1 MLNSL
6 EIESQ
11 LKTLGFTQR
20 IDNKRINGF
29 VHDDIK
35 YPLYVKT
42 PSGNSKSESVVKNP
56 LVIHSQYEG
65 QKQSLSEIKGIYPD
79 WENYYRN
86 SNMKSFDKPNNSK
99 SKSYYGIAL
108 NIENEKA
115 LKNFVTWLSGSLLFA
130 KPSASEYEDIENAK
144 EELSKTPETTREM
157 LIQARKGQGSYRDEL
172 MAYWREC
179 SVSDVNLP
187 SFLRASHI
195 KPWRDSDNVER
206 LDRYNGLLLNP
217 ILDVAFDQGYISFS
231 DEGKI
236 LISDALSGKEK
247 ALSISSEMSLK
258 KIDLEHHKYL
268 EWHRRNIFKDND
280 AKSKTIY

>member
-6 EIESQ
+6 EIEQ
-11 LKTLGFTQR
+11 YLKEFGFRQH
-20 IDNKRINGF
+20 IDHERINGF
-29 VHDDIK
+29 VHDGIK

-42 PSGNSKSESVVKNP
+42 PKNNAKSNVVEKNP
-56 LVIHSQYEG
+56 LVIHSEYKTQRG
-65 QKQSLSEIKGIYPD
+65 SISELDGIYPNWID
-79 WENYYRN
+79 YYYN
-86 SNMKSFDKPNNSK
+86 SNLKNFDKKINTVQTEIH
-99 SKSYYGIAL
+99 YGIAL

-115 LKNFVTWLSGSLLFA
+115 LKNFVDWLSGSFLSA

-144 EELSKTPETTREM
+144 DELSKIPETTREI
-157 LIQARKGQGSYRDEL
+157 LILARKGQGPYRDQL
-172 MAYWREC
+172 INYWGEC

-187 SFLRASHI
+187 GFLRASHI

-217 ILDVAFDQGYISFS
+217 TLDVAFDKGYISFS

-258 KIDLEHHKYL
+258 KVDLDHHKYL
-268 EWHRRNIFKDND
+268 EWHRRNIFK
-280 AKSKTIY
+280 KQ